1 MTSEQADSAKASN
14 APLPRVGARAVIV
27 RVGAFGDILHA
38 LPAVCAL
45 RQKLPDAYFGWII
58 DPRWLPLLASTADP
72 VPGGSRMPIVDR
84 CFLADTKLWKRRGFS
99 ASTITDIAQ
108 LSRTMRAQRFSTCI
122 DIQGSLRS
130 AVLGK
135 LSGAPCLVGSATPR
149 ERPAKLFYTER
160 IRTGAQHV
168 VAQACELL
176 AQVFGMPLSAAP
188 VQLPLDPDA
197 EQWADERLGRHTRPI
212 LLAPTAG
219 WGAKE
224 WPPPHFAAV
233 ARELSKA
240 GHLVLVNASSPTDE
254 TASRVVAEA
263 GSNAERIACS
273 LPQLI
278 ALTRRSRLVIAGDT
292 GPLHLAAALDVPV
305 VGLYGP
311 TDPART
317 GPWQTRARVL
327 RDPASVTDH
336 RRHRTTE
343 AGLLNIRVNQVL
355 DAAWELLSE

>member
-1 MTSEQADSAKASN
+1 MTIEHPAGAKLGNAS
-14 APLPRVGARAVIV
+14 LPRGGLRAVIV

-45 RQKLPDAYFGWII
+45 RQQLPDAYLSWVV
-58 DPRWLPLLASTADP
+58 DPRWLPLLASTSLDP
-72 VPGGSRMPIVDR
+72 VPGSPSMPIVDH
-84 CFLADTKLWKRRGFS
+84 CFLANTKLWKRRGVS
-99 ASTITDIAQ
+99 AATITNIAQ
-108 LSRTMRAQRFSTCI
+108 LTREMRAQNLSLSI
-122 DIQGSLRS
+122 DLQGSLRS

-135 LSGAPCLVGSATPR
+135 LSGAFRLVGSATPR
-149 ERPAKLFYTER
+149 ERPASLLYTER
-160 IRTGAQHV
+160 IRAGAQHV
-168 VAQACELL
+168 VAQGCELL
-176 AQVFGMPLSAAP
+176 AQVFGIPLSAGP

-197 EQWADERLGRHTRPI
+197 EQWAEARLPSHTRPI

-224 WPPPHFAAV
+224 WPPERFASV

-240 GHLVLVNASSPTDE
+240 GHLVLVNATSPTDD
-254 TASRVVAEA
+254 TASRVVAA
-263 GSNAERIACS
+263 SDRCAEPIACS
-273 LPQLI
+273 LSQLI
-278 ALTRRSRLVIAGDT
+278 AIVRRSRLVIAGDT

-317 GPWQTRARVL
+317 GPWRTRARVL

-336 RRHRTTE
+336 RRHRATE
-343 AGLLNIRVNQVL
+343 AGLLNIHVNHVL
-355 DAAWELLSE
+355 DAAWELLF